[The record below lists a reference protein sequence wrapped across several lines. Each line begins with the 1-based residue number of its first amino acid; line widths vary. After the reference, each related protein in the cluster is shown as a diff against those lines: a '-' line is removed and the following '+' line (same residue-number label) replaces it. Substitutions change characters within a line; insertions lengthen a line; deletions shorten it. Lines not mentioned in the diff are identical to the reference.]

1 MINMLVLSRM
11 RVELLVSLQPRAWSE
26 VPELTAQVARAA
38 FPKGCLA
45 MNVRD
50 RLGPL
55 FDDEV
60 FRSAFG
66 VRGRPGISPGQL
78 ALVSVLQFAENLT
91 DRQAA
96 HAVRSRID
104 WKYLLGLE
112 LSHTG
117 FDFTVLTGF
126 RDRLLAHDLEET
138 VLDMLLGR
146 LTELGLVVGRGRQR
160 TDSTHVLAAVRSL
173 NRLEFVGETLR
184 AALEALAAA
193 SPEWLGGWMEPVW
206 RQRYGVRT
214 DAYRLPRAEDERA
227 AQARQIGDDGYRL
240 LEAVFSPAAP
250 TWLREIPAVEILR
263 AVWLQQYHRV
273 GDGDEQT
280 ASLRGKD
287 DLPPSRDRITSPYD
301 TDSRYGM
308 KRGMGWDGY
317 KVHLSETCDDTAETG
332 RPHLITDVLT
342 TDATVNDAVV
352 LDQIHNRL
360 RDKDLLPAEH
370 LVDAGYTSAEL
381 LLESQAEHGVAV
393 VGPVRS
399 NTTRQANGHKDFSTE
414 AFEIDWS
421 GKQATCPTGA
431 TSKYWTEGFDSGKR
445 PAIRIRFAT
454 GTCAPCP
461 VRDQCTSSH
470 RYGRQLTIRPQEQN
484 VLLERVR
491 AKQATEEWKQ
501 RYATRAGVEGTIHQ
515 AVAVTGVRRSRYT
528 SLAKTHLAHIFT
540 AAAVNL
546 IRLDAWW
553 NGTPLAPTR
562 ISYVAGLD
570 LPHAA

>member
-1 MINMLVLSRM
+1 
-11 RVELLVSLQPRAWSE
+11 
-26 VPELTAQVARAA
+26 
-38 FPKGCLA
+38 

-55 FDDEV
+55 FNDEV

-112 LSHTG
+112 LSHAG

-126 RDRLLAHDLEET
+126 RERLLAHDLEET
-138 VLDMLLGR
+138 ILDMLLGR

-227 AQARQIGDDGYRL
+227 ARARQVGDDGYRL

-250 TWLREIPAVEILR
+250 QWLREIPAIETLR

-273 GDGDEQT
+273 ADGEEQT

-308 KRGMGWDGY
+308 KRGTGWDGY
-317 KVHLSETCDDTAETG
+317 KVHLSETCDDTTETG

-352 LDQIHNRL
+352 LEQIHNRL
-360 RDKDLLPAEH
+360 RDKDLLPSEH

-381 LLESQAEHGVAV
+381 LLES
-393 VGPVRS
+393 
-399 NTTRQANGHKDFSTE
+399 
-414 AFEIDWS
+414 
-421 GKQATCPTGA
+421 
-431 TSKYWTEGFDSGKR
+431 
-445 PAIRIRFAT
+445 
-454 GTCAPCP
+454 
-461 VRDQCTSSH
+461 
-470 RYGRQLTIRPQEQN
+470 
-484 VLLERVR
+484 
-491 AKQATEEWKQ
+491 
-501 RYATRAGVEGTIHQ
+501 
-515 AVAVTGVRRSRYT
+515 
-528 SLAKTHLAHIFT
+528 
-540 AAAVNL
+540 
-546 IRLDAWW
+546 
-553 NGTPLAPTR
+553 
-562 ISYVAGLD
+562 
-570 LPHAA
+570 

>member
-1 MINMLVLSRM
+1 MINMLVLSHV
-11 RVELLVSLQPRAWSE
+11 RVELLVSLQPRVWSG

-146 LTELGLVVGRGRQR
+146 LTELGLVVGKGRQR

-193 SPEWLGGWMEPVW
+193 SPEWFGGWMEPVW

-250 TWLREIPAVEILR
+250 TWLREIFAVGILR

-273 GDGDEQT
+273 GDGDEQA
-280 ASLRGKD
+280 ASLRERAISHPVGTGS
-287 DLPPSRDRITSPYD
+287 PPRTTPIPD
-301 TDSRYGM
+301 
-308 KRGMGWDGY
+308 MG
-317 KVHLSETCDDTAETG
+317 
-332 RPHLITDVLT
+332 
-342 TDATVNDAVV
+342 
-352 LDQIHNRL
+352 
-360 RDKDLLPAEH
+360 
-370 LVDAGYTSAEL
+370 
-381 LLESQAEHGVAV
+381 
-393 VGPVRS
+393 
-399 NTTRQANGHKDFSTE
+399 
-414 AFEIDWS
+414 
-421 GKQATCPTGA
+421 
-431 TSKYWTEGFDSGKR
+431 
-445 PAIRIRFAT
+445 
-454 GTCAPCP
+454 
-461 VRDQCTSSH
+461 
-470 RYGRQLTIRPQEQN
+470 
-484 VLLERVR
+484 
-491 AKQATEEWKQ
+491 
-501 RYATRAGVEGTIHQ
+501 
-515 AVAVTGVRRSRYT
+515 
-528 SLAKTHLAHIFT
+528 
-540 AAAVNL
+540 
-546 IRLDAWW
+546 
-553 NGTPLAPTR
+553 
-562 ISYVAGLD
+562 
-570 LPHAA
+570 